1 MIDYKRELNPE
12 QFQIVMEEGGP
23 LLVIAGA
30 GSGKTRTLTYRVAR
44 LIESGVKP
52 ERMLLATFT
61 NKAARS
67 MLLRVQML
75 LSYSFE
81 AGLERDISRL
91 WGGTF
96 HHIAHLIL
104 RVNAPLLGYERNFS
118 IIDSEDARQLIN
130 TCISEAG
137 VNTKPVCVQ
146 RTGRSDNFPRA
157 NVLGDIIGLSVN
169 TKVPLDEIVAMRH
182 PFFFHRLDDI
192 KAVAFHYI
200 HRKRRLNVMDFDDL
214 LLNWKRLLTDF
225 PDVLKAYAER
235 FSHVLVDEYQDTSII
250 QADIL
255 DLLASRYRNLMV
267 VGDDSQ
273 SIYSF
278 RGANFDNFIKF
289 PERYPDCNIF
299 KLETNY
305 RSTPE
310 ILQLANLSIVNNEK
324 QFQKKLRAVRKGG
337 IRPILVPAK
346 DVVQQADFVTQR
358 IIELIR
364 EGVPLHEIAVL
375 YRAHYHSMELQMEMT
390 RRSIP
395 FEIRSGI
402 RFFEQ
407 AHIKDVTSYM
417 RIVVNPF
424 DELAWKRV
432 LRLHR
437 KIGKATAD
445 RVWRFISSQAKPLT
459 AIMTDE
465 FLQCATK
472 AAAPGLLKC
481 RNTIKTILE
490 ESPERVP
497 SEIIDVLLEGSY
509 GEYLEESYSDAA
521 SREDDLDQLGNFSM
535 KFDSLED
542 FLSELALLTNMTE
555 EAGHD
560 LDARGEDKVILSTI
574 HQAKGLEWTIVFII
588 WCAEGMIPLA
598 RSLKDPDGEEEE
610 RRVFYV
616 ATTRAKDQLYL
627 CYPLFNYARGMGSM
641 VMNPSRFIRELS
653 PLSCR
658 AKDRPYDQ
666 WFVEEE

>member
-1 MIDYKRELNPE
+1 MIDYRKDLNLE

-44 LIESGVKP
+44 LIEAGVKP
-52 ERMLLATFT
+52 ESMLLATFT

-67 MLLRVQML
+67 MLSRVQL
-75 LSYSFE
+75 L
-81 AGLERDISRL
+81 LEKDISRL

-96 HHIAHLIL
+96 HHIAHLTL

-130 TCISEAG
+130 TCITELG
-137 VNTKPVCVQ
+137 GDTK
-146 RTGRSDNFPRA
+146 SDNFPRG

-169 TKVPLDEIVAMRH
+169 TELPLEEVVAGRY

-192 KAVAFHYI
+192 KAVASHYS
-200 HRKRRLNVMDFDDL
+200 HRKKKLNVMDFDDL
-214 LLNWKRLLTDF
+214 IFNWKRLLIGF
-225 PDVLKAYAER
+225 PDVLKGYGER
-235 FSHVLVDEYQDTSII
+235 FSHILVDEYQDTNII

-255 DLLASRYRNLMV
+255 DLLASHHRNLMV

-289 PERYPDCNIF
+289 PERYSDCKIF

-310 ILQLANLSIVNNEK
+310 ILHLANMSIVNNEK
-324 QFQKKLRAVRKGG
+324 QFQKNLRAIRGEG
-337 IRPILVPAK
+337 IRPVLVPAK
-346 DVVQQADFVTQR
+346 DVFQQADFVAQR

-364 EGVPLHEIAVL
+364 EGVSLHEIAVL

-445 RVWRFISSQAKPLT
+445 RVWRFISSQAKPLA

-465 FLQCATK
+465 FLKCATK
-472 AAAPGLLKC
+472 AAAPGFLKC

-497 SEIIDVLLEGSY
+497 SEIIDILLRGSY
-509 GEYLEESYSDAA
+509 GEYMEESYSDAA
-521 SREDDLDQLGNFSM
+521 SREDDLDQLGNFST
-535 KFDSLED
+535 KFASLED
-542 FLSELALLTNMTE
+542 FLSELALLTNMS
-555 EAGHD
+555 EAEHE
-560 LDARGEDKVILSTI
+560 LDAGAEGKVILTTI
-574 HQAKGLEWTIVFII
+574 HQAKGLEWSVVFMIG
-588 WCAEGMIPLA
+588 CAEGMMPSP

-610 RRVFYV
+610 RRIFYV

-627 CYPLFNYARGMGSM
+627 CYPLFNYAKGMGSM
-641 VMNPSRFIRELS
+641 VMSPSRFIRELS
-653 PLSCR
+653 PLSHR

-666 WFVEEE
+666 WLVEEE

>member
-1 MIDYKRELNPE
+1 MIDYRKELNPE
-12 QFQIVMEEGGP
+12 QLRVVMEERGP

-44 LIESGVKP
+44 LIESGIKP
-52 ERMLLATFT
+52 ERILLATFT

-81 AGLERDISRL
+81 AGLDISRL

-104 RVNAPLLGYERNFS
+104 RVNAPFLGYGRNFS
-118 IIDSEDARQLIN
+118 IIDTEDARQLIN
-130 TCISEAG
+130 TCISEVGCDAKSG
-137 VNTKPVCVQ
+137 
-146 RTGRSDNFPRA
+146 NFPRG
-157 NVLGDIIGLSVN
+157 NVLGEIISLSVN
-169 TKVPLDEIVAMRH
+169 TKVPLDEIVAMRY
-182 PFFFHRLDDI
+182 PFFSYRLDDI
-192 KAVAFHYI
+192 KAVASHYI
-200 HRKRRLNVMDFDDL
+200 LRKRKLNVMDFDDL
-214 LLNWKRLLTDF
+214 LLNWKKLLTDF
-225 PDVLKAYAER
+225 SDVLRSYAER
-235 FSHVLVDEYQDTSII
+235 FSHILVDEYQDTNII

-255 DLLASRYRNLMV
+255 DLLASHHRNLMV

-278 RGANFDNFIKF
+278 RGANFDNFMKF
-289 PERYPDCNIF
+289 SKRYPDCKIF

-310 ILQLANLSIVNNEK
+310 ILHLANLSIVNNEK
-324 QFQKKLRAVRKGG
+324 QFQKKLRAVREKG
-337 IRPILVPAK
+337 IRPALVPAK
-346 DVVQQADFVTQR
+346 DVSQQADFVAQR
-358 IIELIR
+358 MIELIR
-364 EGVPLHEIAVL
+364 EGVPPHEIAVL

-390 RRSIP
+390 RRGIP

-417 RIVVNPF
+417 RIIINPL

-432 LRLHR
+432 LKLHR
-437 KIGKATAD
+437 EIGKVRAET
-445 RVWRFISSQAKPLT
+445 VWRFISAQAEPLA

-465 FLQCATK
+465 FLKSATK
-472 AAAPGLLKC
+472 AAIPGLLKC

-490 ESPERVP
+490 GSPDRIP
-497 SEIIDVLLEGSY
+497 SEIIDILLEGSY

-521 SREDDLDQLGNFSM
+521 SREEDLNQLGDFSL
-535 KFDSLED
+535 KFTSLED
-542 FLSELALLTNMTE
+542 FLMELALLTNTTE
-555 EAGHD
+555 EAEPD
-560 LDARGEDKVILSTI
+560 LDARDKDKVVLTTI
-574 HQAKGLEWTIVFII
+574 HQAKGLEWTIVFMI
-588 WCAEGMIPLA
+588 WCADGMIPLA
-598 RSLKDPDGEEEE
+598 RAMKDPDGEEEE
-610 RRVFYV
+610 RRIFYV

-627 CYPLFNYARGMGSM
+627 CYPLLDYRRGMGSM

-653 PLSCR
+653 PMSQR
-658 AKDRPYDQ
+658 VKDQPYDQ
-666 WFVEEE
+666 WIVEDE